1 MNVWDGGQSLQDC
14 AYGASY
20 KRHIYGLGIIAFVF
34 SPEGESWRLLMEAG
48 TILLLFTPIVKV
60 TVAGYMFKN
69 RGEKANAATA
79 LLVLIFMLL
88 SLVLGIFLRIK

>member
-1 MNVWDGGQSLQDC
+1 MEDSL
-14 AYGASY
+14 YRIVLTGLLISVTL
-20 KRHIYGLGIIAFVF
+20 YGLGIIAFVF